1 MFLTGTM
8 RGTDSPSTTFSP
20 GSEQMNIGV
29 EISLYPLRND
39 FIPPIRGFIER
50 LNADGRFKVMTND
63 MSTQV
68 FGRYDEVMDALTR
81 EIRPTFERDRK
92 SIFVMKVLGPL

>member
-1 MFLTGTM
+1 
-8 RGTDSPSTTFSP
+8 
-20 GSEQMNIGV
+20 MNIGV

-39 FIPPIRGFIER
+39 FIPPIQGFIDR
-50 LNADGRFKVMTND
+50 LNADGRFKVLTND

-81 EIRPTFERDRK
+81 ELRPTFERDGK
-92 SIFVMKVLGPL
+92 CIFVMKVLGPLA

>member
-1 MFLTGTM
+1 
-8 RGTDSPSTTFSP
+8 
-20 GSEQMNIGV
+20 MNIGV

-39 FIPPIRGFIER
+39 FIPPIQGFIDR
-50 LNADGRFKVMTND
+50 LNADGRFKVVTND

-81 EIRPTFERDRK
+81 ELRPTFERDGK
-92 SIFVMKVLGPL
+92 AIFVMKVLGPLG